1 MPARPWRSSVVM
13 IAHISGK
20 LLRAGGNHV
29 VVDAA
34 GVGYKVFV
42 PTSTLLAMPQ
52 QGEPVSFHVH
62 TIVKDDAIELYGFA
76 NELEQE
82 AFELLISVSGVGP
95 KIALALLSAMSVRE
109 LASAARD
116 DGGRLQTAPG
126 IGRKTAQRIALDVG
140 EKLQELALA
149 AAAGEPAQADVLADV
164 IEGLLT
170 LGYPRADARRMAQDA
185 RRRLPDADSA
195 ATLIKEALSRI
206 NQ

>member
-1 MPARPWRSSVVM
+1 VRPRRSSLVM

-20 LLRAGGNHV
+20 LLRVGGSHV

-42 PTSTLLAMPQ
+42 PVSTLMAMPQ
-52 QGEPVSFHVH
+52 QGEPVSFHIH
-62 TIVKDDAIELYGFA
+62 TIVKEDAIELYGFA

-95 KIALALLSAMSVRE
+95 KMALALLSAMSVRE
-109 LASAARD
+109 LARD

-126 IGRKTAQRIALDVG
+126 IGRKTAQRIALEVG

-149 AAAGEPAQADVLADV
+149 AAAEEPGQTDVLSDV
-164 IEGLLT
+164 IEGLLA

-185 RRRLPDADSA
+185 RKRLPDADSA
-195 ATLIKEALSRI
+195 AALIKEALSSVS
-206 NQ
+206 Q

>member
-1 MPARPWRSSVVM
+1 MRPRRSSLVM

-20 LLRAGGNHV
+20 LLRVGGSHV

-42 PTSTLLAMPQ
+42 PVSTLMAMPQ
-52 QGEPVSFHVH
+52 QGEPVSFHIH
-62 TIVKDDAIELYGFA
+62 TIVKEDAIELYGFA

-95 KIALALLSAMSVRE
+95 KMALALLSAMSVRE
-109 LASAARD
+109 LAAAARD

-126 IGRKTAQRIALDVG
+126 IGRKTAQRIALEVG
-140 EKLQELALA
+140 EKLQVLALA
-149 AAAGEPAQADVLADV
+149 AAGEEHGQTDVLTDV
-164 IEGLLT
+164 IEGLLA

-185 RRRLPDADSA
+185 RKRLPDADSA
-195 ATLIKEALSRI
+195 AALIKEALSSVS
-206 NQ
+206 Q

>member
-1 MPARPWRSSVVM
+1 MSVRPRRSSLVM

-20 LLRAGGNHV
+20 LLRVGGSHV

-42 PTSTLLAMPQ
+42 PVSTLMAMPQ
-52 QGEPVSFHVH
+52 QGEPVSFHIH
-62 TIVKDDAIELYGFA
+62 TIVKEDAIELYGFA

-95 KIALALLSAMSVRE
+95 KMALALLSAMSVRE
-109 LASAARD
+109 LAAAARD

-126 IGRKTAQRIALDVG
+126 IGRKTAQRIALEVG

-149 AAAGEPAQADVLADV
+149 AAAESYLTHPVAEAIVKAASDRGLV
-164 IEGLLT
+164 I
-170 LGYPRADARRMAQDA
+170 PQRADFDYQPLAGVGARWN
-185 RRRLPDADSA
+185 
-195 ATLIKEALSRI
+195 ALYVWRG
-206 NQ
+206 